1 MQSLSNVSISEL
13 GAKKDEGSGFEEQGT
28 STKHNPNKNSQE

>member
-1 MQSLSNVSISEL
+1 MQSLCYVSISEL
-13 GAKKDEGSGFEEQGT
+13 GAKKNEGSGFEEQGT